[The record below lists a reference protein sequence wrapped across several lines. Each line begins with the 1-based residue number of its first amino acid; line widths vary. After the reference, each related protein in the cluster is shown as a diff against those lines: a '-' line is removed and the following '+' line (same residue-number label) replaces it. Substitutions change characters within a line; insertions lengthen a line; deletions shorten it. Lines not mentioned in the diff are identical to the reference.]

1 MASQST
7 KSQLSIGAV
16 KESGSIRNIDFLMK
30 RRSLSQLLVMWKE
43 EKGGEES
50 SALKWADGEL
60 LYE

>member
-43 EKGGEES
+43 EKGGEGVVGVEMGGWG
-50 SALKWADGEL
+50 ATI
-60 LYE
+60 